1 MEAQQAAGLKRVCRT
16 VKATRRPRQ
25 LPKCSNVLALMLL
38 ACLQLSRKKISL
50 SRRNKRRSASS
61 SSNGFRAFW
70 GVVMGVLDEQGQGG
84 LLSFLKSPEGQ
95 GLLAGGFAALGGRS
109 VLGGISRG
117 GLAGLGA
124 YGQAQDAQ
132 QTNARLKTMDDR
144 SGQMFNLQLQQHQ
157 ASLDQ
162 AKKAQET
169 QQGQRNY
176 LGAIGNV
183 TSPRLDAQP
192 NQFSPTQW
200 MALGGTAEDAQR
212 LSGMKDWGKSKVAR
226 TVEGVDA
233 QGNKVTYQMDEFGR
247 PVGDATQAYVAP
259 VQVDLGGRVQ
269 FVRPEAGVLLGKTM
283 TPGESA
289 SNAVARGNLAVSQ
302 QRLALDQNKPEFKDG
317 QWVVAPRDMRPGES
331 RQAVAPGAKPLT
343 DAQAKAYL
351 FGTRMQESDKLLGQ
365 LAAGGTD
372 RRGNIKATLE
382 SVPLIGD
389 GLGTLANG
397 TQSDSQQKVEQ
408 AQRDFL
414 NAVLRRESGAAIAP
428 SEFDSAAKQYF
439 PQPFDSAAVKEQKAR
454 NRQLAVQGIMA
465 EVPGGQASASTAQ
478 PKASQTPQQ
487 GAVVDGYVFRG
498 GNPSD
503 PHNWAKVK

>member
-1 MEAQQAAGLKRVCRT
+1 MAGL
-16 VKATRRPRQ
+16 
-25 LPKCSNVLALMLL
+25 
-38 ACLQLSRKKISL
+38 
-50 SRRNKRRSASS
+50 
-61 SSNGFRAFW
+61 
-70 GVVMGVLDEQGQGG
+70 LDDQGQGG
-84 LLSFLKSPEGQ
+84 LLSFLSTPVGQ
-95 GLLAGGFAALGGRS
+95 GLLSA
-109 VLGGISRG
+109 
-117 GLAGLGA
+117 GLAGLAGA
-124 YGQAQDAQ
+124 GKQRPWNLAGSAGLAGMQGFTNAQDQ
-132 QTNARLKTMDDR
+132 QQQAAFNKTR
-144 SGQMFNLQLQQHQ
+144 QKL
-157 ASLDQ
+157 LDSQVTENDLQ
-162 AKKAQET
+162 AKIR
-169 QQGQRNY
+169 QQGMDQQQAQRNY
-176 LGAIGNV
+176 LGGIGKV

-192 NQFSPTQW
+192 NKFDPLSALSLGMSPEMVKTV
-200 MALGGTAEDAQR
+200 AEAPNLGRSE
-212 LSGMKDWGKSKVAR
+212 VAR
-226 TVEGVDA
+226 TLEGQDA
-233 QGNKVTYQMDEFGR
+233 QGNKVTYQFDKYGR
-247 PVGDATQAYVAP
+247 PVGDGVQGYTAP

>member
-1 MEAQQAAGLKRVCRT
+1 MAGL
-16 VKATRRPRQ
+16 
-25 LPKCSNVLALMLL
+25 
-38 ACLQLSRKKISL
+38 
-50 SRRNKRRSASS
+50 
-61 SSNGFRAFW
+61 
-70 GVVMGVLDEQGQGG
+70 LDDQGQGG

-157 ASLDQ
+157 AALDQ

-247 PVGDATQAYVAP
+247 PVGDATQAYIAP

-269 FVRPEAGVLLGKTM
+269 FVQPKAGVDLTKSM
-283 TPGESA
+283 SPDARA
-289 SNAVARGNLAVSQ
+289 SNAVAWFNANTSRQSANNA
-302 QRLALDQNKPEFKDG
+302 ATPKPEFRDG
-317 QWVVAPRDMRPGES
+317 QWVVAPRDMKPGETRAATATTGS
-331 RQAVAPGAKPLT
+331 KDATEALALIKQAREILPNATGSYGGAALDQGARVFGVSTTGAQASAQLKAIGGMLTAKMPKMSGPQSDKDVQLYREMAGRVGDETVPIAERQAALDTVEQI
-343 DAQAKAYL
+343 QARY
-351 FGTRMQESDKLLGQ
+351 
-365 LAAGGTD
+365 AAGG
-372 RRGNIKATLE
+372 GA
-382 SVPLIGD
+382 SGAWSP
-389 GLGTLANG
+389 
-397 TQSDSQQKVEQ
+397 TQSKPTQ
-408 AQRDFL
+408 
-414 NAVLRRESGAAIAP
+414 SGP
-428 SEFDSAAKQYF
+428 TVS
-439 PQPFDSAAVKEQKAR
+439 
-454 NRQLAVQGIMA
+454 
-465 EVPGGQASASTAQ
+465 
-478 PKASQTPQQ
+478 
-487 GAVVDGYVFRG
+487 
-498 GNPSD
+498 
-503 PHNWAKVK
+503 NW